1 MVPVQ
6 VCQSVKTYGP
16 DSLRK
21 KTRGNLHWAR
31 NQDARRFQALWQ
43 VFRGQL
49 PADLADALQRK
60 ALAKKVQRDTPG
72 LHSLMIAFLLI
83 IWCPWSQ

>member
-1 MVPVQ
+1 MHF
-6 VCQSVKTYGP
+6 CQSVKQNGP
-16 DSLRK
+16 DTLRK
-21 KTRGNLHWAR
+21 KTRRNPHWSR
-31 NQDARRFQALWQ
+31 NQDARRFKALWQ

-60 ALAKKVQRDTPG
+60 AFAKKVQRDTPG
-72 LHSLMIAFLLI
+72 LHALMIAFLLI